1 MSKLIGQFL
10 LNRYQVKSFL
20 GRGGMA
26 EVYKVWDS
34 QRMTYLA
41 MKVVHDKIAQNR
53 VFLEHFRK
61 EADTLSK
68 LKHPNIV
75 RFYGFEQDNS
85 RSYILMDFIEGETL
99 KVKIFNKKK
108 KPLSL
113 KEIKEIMRPLL
124 SALQYAH
131 NQEMIHCDI
140 KPANI
145 MINKEGKVLLT
156 DFGIARA
163 TYLDNRA
170 LTSSG
175 TPAYMAPEQVENQP
189 LSPATD
195 IYALGIILFEMLTG
209 GTRPFN
215 GTQAQIQGRTGQKI
229 RWEQV
234 HRSPPSLYRINP
246 SVNPAI
252 NDIVVA
258 CLEKNPSHRYQ
269 DATALS
275 NALVLVKEKSNKA
288 PTVYAEPDTHP
299 KKKKKKGSKV
309 PLIILLGIIL
319 IGMIALIIE
328 LLPPPSSNPMPA
340 PVASSVASQSPLAT
354 STAHMSPTIISPSV
368 ATNTPFAILVRP
380 YNEVRDADAKTFDIA
395 DWEPLMQPAHT
406 SWHVD
411 FSVNTKAHLM
421 LGWCANDKA
430 TLRQN
435 LLSINN
441 KVSIDGFDISLA
453 NFATTD
459 YQRSDGAWC
468 QSHQAI
474 LTGWQ
479 SGNHTYIWQQNFST
493 AINDGWDTYPAGDY
507 IMELNVDV
515 R

>member
-41 MKVVHDKIAQNR
+41 MKVIHDRVAQNH

-99 KVKIFNKKK
+99 KAKISNKKK
-108 KPLSL
+108 KPFSL
-113 KEIKEIMRPLL
+113 KTIKEIMRPLL

-175 TPAYMAPEQVENQP
+175 SPAYMAPEQVDSQP

-215 GTQAQIQGRTGQKI
+215 GTQAQIQGRTGQRI

-234 HRSPPSLYRINP
+234 HSPPPALYRINP

-252 NDIVVA
+252 NDIVME

-275 NALVLVKEKSNKA
+275 NALVLAKDDPNKA
-288 PTVYAEPDTHP
+288 PTVYAEPDTRP
-299 KKKKKKGSKV
+299 QKRKKKASKI

-319 IGMIALIIE
+319 FGMIAIIIE
-328 LLPPPSSNPMPA
+328 LLPTPSSNPMPV
-340 PVASSVASQSPLAT
+340 PVASSVASQNSPAT
-354 STAHMSPTIISPSV
+354 STAHIPPTAISPSV

-380 YNEVRDADAKTFDIA
+380 YNEARDADAKTFDIA
-395 DWEPLMQPAHT
+395 DWEPLMQPGHT

-411 FSVNTKAHLM
+411 FSVNTKAHLI
-421 LGWCANDKA
+421 LGWCAKDKA
-430 TLRQN
+430 TLRKN

-441 KVSIDGFDISLA
+441 KASVDGFDISLA
-453 NFATTD
+453 NFAVEEYGNTD
-459 YQRSDGAWC
+459 GSWC
-468 QSHQAI
+468 KRYQAI

-479 SGNHTYIWQQNFST
+479 SGNHTYIWHQNFST

-507 IMELNVDV
+507 IVELNVDV